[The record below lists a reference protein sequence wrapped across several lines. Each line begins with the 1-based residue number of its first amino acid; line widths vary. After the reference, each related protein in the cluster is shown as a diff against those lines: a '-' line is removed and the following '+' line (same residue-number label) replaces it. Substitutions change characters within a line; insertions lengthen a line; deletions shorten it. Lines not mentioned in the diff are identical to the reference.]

1 MKRDVVS
8 LTIGM
13 VAGFVLGLLVKDEQ
27 KRRIQEMLTDN
38 LEQMRKKCDHVQER
52 GKELVN
58 EGINKVKDFKREQLG

>member
-38 LEQMRKKCDHVQER
+38 LEQMRKKCDHIQER
-52 GKELVN
+52 GKELVH
-58 EGINKVKDFKREQLG
+58 EGINKAKDFKREQLG